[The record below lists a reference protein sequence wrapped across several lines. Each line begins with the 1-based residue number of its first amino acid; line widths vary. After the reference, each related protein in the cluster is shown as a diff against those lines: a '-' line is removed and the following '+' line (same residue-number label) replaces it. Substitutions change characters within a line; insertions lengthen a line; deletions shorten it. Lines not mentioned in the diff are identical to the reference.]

1 MWPPGASLLPSSY
14 LMATISLTWGPG
26 CSSVC
31 SPKDCIASVGVLAG
45 HRHSMLPRRVQCTV
59 RMGSCVFVGVVLTT
73 AVELLASVLS
83 VWLQQC
89 FSPVHLALC
98 R

>member
-1 MWPPGASLLPSSY
+1 MAPGASLLPPSY

-26 CSSVC
+26 CDSVC
-31 SPKDCIASVGVLAG
+31 SPKDCKASGGVLAG
-45 HRHSMLPRRVQCTV
+45 HWLPRLVQCTV
-59 RMGSCVFVGVVLTT
+59 RVGSCVFVGVVLTT
-73 AVELLASVLS
+73 AVELLTSVLS

-89 FSPVHLALC
+89 FSPVRLALC